1 MCCCEAKLWKIHE
14 LGNPNLKFEAA
25 SSNYTF
31 TTMIRIALA
40 YDHQLVLDGLKS
52 MIDQNEGFKV
62 VAEANN
68 GKQLL
73 DLVSAVQVDV
83 VLVDIDMPVMNGL
96 MAITE
101 MKKQNESARII
112 ALTMHNEKS
121 MIERVIAAGAS
132 GYLLKNIDQA
142 DLLHA
147 ITKVADGGKCFSD
160 DVTLTL
166 AGGSNTRTSQSLNYQ
181 NSTLEN
187 QLSER
192 EVEILKLIAEGFSNK
207 EVGEKLF
214 ISHRTVDTHRTNLMK
229 KLEVHNIAGLIRYA
243 IQAGY
248 ID

>member
-1 MCCCEAKLWKIHE
+1 
-14 LGNPNLKFEAA
+14 
-25 SSNYTF
+25 
-31 TTMIRIALA
+31 MIRIALA
-40 YDHQLVLDGLKS
+40 DDHQLVLDGLKS

-132 GYLLKNIDQA
+132 GYLLKNID
-142 DLLHA
+142 
-147 ITKVADGGKCFSD
+147 
-160 DVTLTL
+160 
-166 AGGSNTRTSQSLNYQ
+166 
-181 NSTLEN
+181 
-187 QLSER
+187 
-192 EVEILKLIAEGFSNK
+192 
-207 EVGEKLF
+207 
-214 ISHRTVDTHRTNLMK
+214 
-229 KLEVHNIAGLIRYA
+229 
-243 IQAGY
+243 
-248 ID
+248 